1 MIVTKLK
8 LLKVTLLTKLAGGNV
23 TQGDIKKL
31 VPNLSDTV
39 NYIDVL
45 ERELSTLRSLYLKA
59 KNERA
64 YLRAE
69 NDKLNKLNKFLKDGK

>member
-1 MIVTKLK
+1 MITKLK

-39 NYIDVL
+39 NYIEVL
-45 ERELSTLRSLYLKA
+45 ESELSTLRSLYLKA

-69 NDKLNKLNKFLKDGK
+69 NDKLKKLNKFLKDGK